1 MMLLHGSAMQSPR
14 HLGAPF
20 ATTATPTTNVPNTST
35 TTNEPSAS
43 SSRKRKAESQP
54 DERLVKRLG
63 RLNIEKDGS
72 KLYVPVENPTQ
83 FQSGSAHVEEATDP
97 MAVDDSKHKVYIY
110 NLDDELSSSDTESE
124 DRLVFLPDIDRHLRQ
139 NRIPPHI
146 LANSEGELAGMQM
159 VLYSDPKSLSV
170 PESKDSVRKAIIEAR
185 QRLRDQQGGKM
196 EATDSVHSPTV
207 GGPNTNAAPM
217 QTDAEA
223 MDLD

>member
-35 TTNEPSAS
+35 TTHEPSAS

-63 RLNIEKDGS
+63 RLNIEKGGS

-83 FQSGSAHVEEATDP
+83 YTSGSAHVEEATDP

-196 EATDSVHSPTV
+196 EATDSAHSPTS
-207 GGPNTNAAPM
+207 GSPHTNAAPM

>member
-1 MMLLHGSAMQSPR
+1 MQSPR

-20 ATTATPTTNVPNTST
+20 ATTTTNVPNTST
-35 TTNEPSAS
+35 TTHEPSAS

-72 KLYVPVENPTQ
+72 KLYVPVENPTPST
-83 FQSGSAHVEEATDP
+83 SGSAHVEEAADP

-196 EATDSVHSPTV
+196 EATDSAHPPTV
-207 GGPNTNAAPM
+207 DGTNTNAAPM
-217 QTDAEA
+217 QNDAEA